1 MVNLLLDSLFTN
13 EPVDADI
20 SCLANP
26 ESSLSSLHIDH
37 GVPVWVEDHYLVGR
51 CQIDPETTDT
61 GGQEKDL
68 EVLALEAVELLDGFH
83 PDLEWDIAIHPTE
96 DHSLVHQYKLEQ
108 IEYLFR
114 LTEHQYFVAC
124 LLTVP
129 LVQKFNENSQLA

>member
-37 GVPVWVEDHYLVGR
+37 GVPVRIEDHYLVGR

-68 EVLALEAVELLDGFH
+68 EVRALEVVELLDGFH
-83 PDLEWDIAIHPTE
+83 SYFEWDIAVHPTE
-96 DHSLVHQYKLEQ
+96 DHSLVHQYKLQQ
-108 IEYLFR
+108 IEYLLR
-114 LTEHQYFVAC
+114 LAEHQYFVAC

-129 LVQKFNENSQLA
+129 LVQEFHKNCELA